1 MQAAMQYTTK
11 KNRLHVW
18 LLVSNIS
25 LAPPEQPGCWQQRN
39 INYSTQLYS
48 EEVSSGAE
56 GPRLLQQVMLP
67 GAAWS
72 AANAAAAPR
81 RLQASDASNATASAP
96 PPLAPRRILHALSFN
111 FIRDAFVLP
120 DTAADQFFHVQ
131 NATLSQL
138 PQGPNARAAADLR
151 AGPVPAD
158 VWTVMLWAVRRWEL
172 LFNRQRRICPGVGP
186 MRCTMLQ
193 WTGRNV

>member
-1 MQAAMQYTTK
+1 MQAALQYTTK
-11 KNRLHVW
+11 ENRLHVW

-25 LAPPEQPGCWQQRN
+25 LAPPEQPACWQQRSV
-39 INYSTQLYS
+39 NYSTQLYS
-48 EEVSSGAE
+48 EDVSNSTE

-72 AANAAAAPR
+72 AANPAAVPR
-81 RLQASDASNATASAP
+81 KLQASDASNATASAA
-96 PPLAPRRILHALSFN
+96 PPLAPRRILHALLFN

-131 NATLSQL
+131 NATSQL
-138 PQGPNARAAADLR
+138 PQRPNARAAADLR

-158 VWTVMLWAVRRWEL
+158 VWTVMLWSVKRWEL
-172 LFNRQRRICPGVGP
+172 TSEKAAASVS
-186 MRCTMLQ
+186 
-193 WTGRNV
+193 